1 VTDTRGFGGDR
12 FAYRLVVREPK
23 PDFTVAL
30 NGANPTVPAGSGQS
44 FSVNA
49 ERIDGFDGDIRVDIA
64 GLPPGFTVSTPLV
77 IEAGHT
83 SANGTINAAL
93 EAPTPNETN
102 AAASKV
108 TATANVSGRSV
119 TNEVNSLGAIKLGA
133 KPKLF
138 VALEPYSESA
148 TNGYDPAQVAARPLE
163 LAIAPG
169 QTIPAWLKV
178 HRNGHDDLI
187 NFKVE
192 NLPHGVIVDN
202 IGLNGVLIPKGQ
214 NERQIFINAAKWVP
228 ETDRPCYAIT
238 DQVDRQ
244 TSLAVLLHVRNPD
257 SKLAAHAK

>member
-1 VTDTRGFGGDR
+1 
-12 FAYRLVVREPK
+12 
-23 PDFTVAL
+23 
-30 NGANPTVPAGSGQS
+30 
-44 FSVNA
+44 
-49 ERIDGFDGDIRVDIA
+49 
-64 GLPPGFTVSTPLV
+64 
-77 IEAGHT
+77 
-83 SANGTINAAL
+83 
-93 EAPTPNETN
+93 
-102 AAASKV
+102 
-108 TATANVSGRSV
+108 
-119 TNEVNSLGAIKLGA
+119 LGAIKLGA

-138 VALEPYSESA
+138 VALEPYGESA
-148 TNGYDPAQVAARPLE
+148 TNGYDPAQIAAQPLE
-163 LAIAPG
+163 LTIAPG

-244 TSLAVLLHVRNPD
+244 TSLPVMLHVRKPG